1 MGEVVDA
8 IQPVITKCKPGDD
21 DADIDVIRE
30 LVGAQLAQELK
41 NLKSL
46 MDIEEGDE
54 AYIEQEK
61 FFK

>member
-41 NLKSL
+41 NLKS
-46 MDIEEGDE
+46 
-54 AYIEQEK
+54 
-61 FFK
+61 

>member
-1 MGEVVDA
+1 MQNICSEDMGEVVDA

-41 NLKSL
+41 NLKS
-46 MDIEEGDE
+46 
-54 AYIEQEK
+54 
-61 FFK
+61 